1 MSTLFLQS
9 QVFFFISSTGFVA
22 LWILTAI
29 FLYYL
34 IRATNTF
41 GRILEQV
48 EKDID
53 NIGDTTKEM
62 IEDIRD
68 STVFGFLFRKRKK
81 HRKD

>member
-53 NIGDTTKEM
+53 NIGDTTKELLNDM
-62 IEDIRD
+62 RD
-68 STVFGFLFRKRKK
+68 NVIFKFLFGNKNGKSA
-81 HRKD
+81 